1 MVGSAIL
8 VPRKAVVPRQNP
20 FTSWIKFPI
29 DLKRVG
35 EWISMLRDLAALL
48 FIPFLCFYGA
58 IMVYILVKV
67 FGHAERP
74 ESVVLA
80 VVNYLGGALI
90 GLCILIGLG
99 LIWLQRRTIPSFSVT
114 TPWGTANI
122 SAGDAEQARLAAAAI
137 DAVTAP
143 DAPSVAAAAA
153 GKAPPP
159 TKPAAGAVADAAA
172 TGGAEPEFEPEPP
185 AGGKS

>member
-1 MVGSAIL
+1 MSAP
-8 VPRKAVVPRQNP
+8 VAETQHSKPPRKP
-20 FTSWIKFPI
+20 WIKLPV

-58 IMVYILVKV
+58 IMVYVLIRF
-67 FGHAERP
+67 FGTPERP

-80 VVNYLGGALI
+80 VVNYLGAALV
-90 GLCILIGLG
+90 GLCVLIGLG
-99 LIWLQRRTIPSFSVT
+99 VLWLQRRNIPTLSVT
-114 TPWGTANI
+114 TPMGTVNI
-122 SAGDAEQARLAAAAI
+122 GSGDAAQAGLAGAVI
-137 DAVTAP
+137 DAITPA

-153 GKAPPP
+153 GGAPPP
-159 TKPAAGAVADAAA
+159 SKETATAAADA
-172 TGGAEPEFEPEPP
+172 EFEPEPA

>member
-1 MVGSAIL
+1 MIGSAIFE
-8 VPRKAVVPRQNP
+8 PRKAAVPRQNP
-20 FTSWIKFPI
+20 FTSWIKFPV

-58 IMVYILVKV
+58 ILVYILVKV
-67 FGHAERP
+67 FGTAERP
-74 ESVVLA
+74 EAVVLA
-80 VVNYLGGALI
+80 VVNYLGAALV

-99 LIWLQRRTIPSFSVT
+99 LIWLQRRSIPSFSVT

-122 SAGDAEQARLAAAAI
+122 SAGDAAQAPLAGAVI
-137 DAVTAP
+137 DAITP
-143 DAPSVAAAAA
+143 KDAPSVAAAAA
-153 GKAPPP
+153 GGAPPP
-159 TKPAAGAVADAAA
+159 SKPAATAAADA
-172 TGGAEPEFEPEPP
+172 EFEPEPP